1 MSTIY
6 SLLDSPNAIKE
17 PLVTKQILESLSP
30 YQHQQLDGGRPL
42 LNPITGD
49 MIVPIVTQNQIAK
62 IIVNIF

>member
-6 SLLDSPNAIKE
+6 SLLDSPNGIKD
-17 PLVTKQILESLSP
+17 PKVTKQILESLSP

>member
-1 MSTIY
+1 MK
-6 SLLDSPNAIKE
+6 D
-17 PLVTKQILESLSP
+17 PLVTKKILESLSP
-30 YQHQQLDGGRPL
+30 YQNQQLDAGRPL

>member
-1 MSTIY
+1 MATIY
-6 SLLDSPNAIKE
+6 SLLDSPNAIKD

-30 YQHQQLDGGRPL
+30 YQTQQLDAGRPL

>member
-6 SLLDSPNAIKE
+6 SLLDSPNAMKD
-17 PLVTKQILESLSP
+17 PLVTKKILESLSP
-30 YQHQQLDGGRPL
+30 YQNQQLDAGRPL

>member
-1 MSTIY
+1 MSNIY
-6 SLLDSPNAIKE
+6 SFIESPNAIQD
-17 PLVTKQILESLSP
+17 PLVTKKILESLSP